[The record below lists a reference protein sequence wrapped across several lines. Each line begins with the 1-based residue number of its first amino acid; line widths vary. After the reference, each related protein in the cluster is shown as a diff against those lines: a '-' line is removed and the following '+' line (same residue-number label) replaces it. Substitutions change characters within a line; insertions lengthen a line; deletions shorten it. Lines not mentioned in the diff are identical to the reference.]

1 MEGRSGKRVGV
12 ARWRARENAASVSQR
27 EREKEDKQDTQTERT
42 CCETCVLV

>member
-27 EREKEDKQDTQTERT
+27 EREKEDKQDTQS
-42 CCETCVLV
+42 VLVAKLVYDH